1 MKKFNF
7 IFVLIILV
15 LCLSVFIGCK
25 DSNPLEDAYYEL
37 KEYVDYGD
45 ILSCLTK
52 GDDFSYVSIDTN
64 PYDREDYY
72 NVDYL
77 EIIEKYNELLD
88 LPDYLYEDM
97 LHTSA
102 LDGAQTESFDNI
114 TVRWK
119 YHPDNGLE
127 VTYKYSK

>member
-25 DSNPLEDAYYEL
+25 DSNPLEEAFYEL
-37 KEYVDYGD
+37 PEYADNVD
-45 ILSCLTK
+45 IVSCLTK

>member
-25 DSNPLEDAYYEL
+25 DSNPLEDAFYEL
-37 KEYVDYGD
+37 PEYVDNRD
-45 ILSCLTK
+45 IVSCLTK

-64 PYDREDYY
+64 PYDREDYT
-72 NVDYL
+72 NVDYF
-77 EIIEKYNELLD
+77 EIVEKYNELLG

-102 LDGAQTESFDNI
+102 IDGAQTESFDNI

>member
-1 MKKFNF
+1 MKKLNF
-7 IFVLIILV
+7 IIVLTILL
-15 LCLSVFIGCK
+15 LCLSVFIGCNN
-25 DSNPLEDAYYEL
+25 SNPLEDAYFEL
-37 KEYVDYGD
+37 KEYVDFGD

-64 PYDREDYY
+64 PYDIDDYT
-72 NVDYL
+72 NVDYF
-77 EIIEKYNELLD
+77 EIIEKYNELLG

-102 LDGAQTESFDNI
+102 IDGVQTETFDHI

>member
-25 DSNPLEDAYYEL
+25 DSNPLEDAFYEL
-37 KEYVDYGD
+37 PEYADYVD
-45 ILSCLTK
+45 IASCLTK

-64 PYDREDYY
+64 PYDREDYT
-72 NVDYL
+72 NVDYF
-77 EIIEKYNELLD
+77 EIVEKYNELLGI
-88 LPDYLYEDM
+88 PDYLYEDM

-102 LDGAQTESFDNI
+102 IDGAQTESFDNI